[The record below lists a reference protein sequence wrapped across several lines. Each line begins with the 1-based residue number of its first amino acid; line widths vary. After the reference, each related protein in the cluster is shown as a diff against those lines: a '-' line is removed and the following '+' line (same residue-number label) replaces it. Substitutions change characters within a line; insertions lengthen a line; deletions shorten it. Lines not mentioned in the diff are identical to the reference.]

1 MAHHQTVSMEANF
14 LDAAANFVP
23 QTQKQHNAGKPQ
35 YLPLA
40 PAQAHSHDWIP
51 PPTLLATVNQ
61 DAIDLND
68 EIFFNY
74 HATPAYTTS
83 SDPLAFAPELLLSLL
98 TANFDYTFLQF
109 PGPDLAVSP
118 LKYAEGF
125 EKHYSHTRRFSLAVE
140 QLNRMSLRAHS
151 SLKLPSPE
159 VFGGLGD
166 TFEQNEQRTIN
177 PRQLFGGVGFS
188 GVSGGPGGNLGLN
201 LGPVGLSPG
210 ENGPN
215 PENGDLR
222 APARYI
228 LPSLVSLPSL
238 STFFSKLST
247 VPDFSEL
254 SAPNPD
260 AISDAMLRQHAEKPA
275 TQSLALNNPLNPYVM
290 NDECVSA
297 ITYWLNNTADVIL
310 DKPGNAAVRN
320 PNGVLKP
327 GWARRNSIQVVS
339 PRGDD
344 HSGKAVRTMLIDQK
358 RRRRKLVNTSLI
370 PEVNLPANLLPQ
382 KYNTHEEKPLGVPPR
397 SLTLPL
403 SMKIEESP
411 NKLFENDTFDA
422 MNVAVPGPQLAQKL
436 KREILGESENS
447 TPMDVDAKH
456 EDHPNISN
464 QGTNVPDM
472 GDEGP
477 KPFPCP
483 DCEKQFKR
491 LEHLK
496 RHIRSV
502 HSNIRP
508 FHCKYCEKKFLRS
521 DNLAQHLKTHFKV
534 NANGTTTI
542 IYGNPN
548 PQTRGGSRKKSTGD
562 ADMDASRRPNE
573 EM

>member
-83 SDPLAFAPELLLSLL
+83 SDPLVFAPELLLSLL

-177 PRQLFGGVGFS
+177 PRQLFGGVGFG

-210 ENGPN
+210 ENGPI
-215 PENGDLR
+215 PENGDFTCTSTLHFALAGVAALVIDFFLETEHSSGLLR
-222 APARYI
+222 A
-228 LPSLVSLPSL
+228 
-238 STFFSKLST
+238 
-247 VPDFSEL
+247 L
-254 SAPNPD
+254 SAQ
-260 AISDAMLRQHAEKPA
+260 SGRYLRCHA
-275 TQSLALNNPLNPYVM
+275 
-290 NDECVSA
+290 SA
-297 ITYWLNNTADVIL
+297 
-310 DKPGNAAVRN
+310 
-320 PNGVLKP
+320 
-327 GWARRNSIQVVS
+327 ARRE
-339 PRGDD
+339 
-344 HSGKAVRTMLIDQK
+344 A
-358 RRRRKLVNTSLI
+358 
-370 PEVNLPANLLPQ
+370 
-382 KYNTHEEKPLGVPPR
+382 GVA
-397 SLTLPL
+397 
-403 SMKIEESP
+403 I
-411 NKLFENDTFDA
+411 FGA
-422 MNVAVPGPQLAQKL
+422 
-436 KREILGESENS
+436 
-447 TPMDVDAKH
+447 
-456 EDHPNISN
+456 
-464 QGTNVPDM
+464 
-472 GDEGP
+472 
-477 KPFPCP
+477 
-483 DCEKQFKR
+483 
-491 LEHLK
+491 
-496 RHIRSV
+496 
-502 HSNIRP
+502 
-508 FHCKYCEKKFLRS
+508 
-521 DNLAQHLKTHFKV
+521 
-534 NANGTTTI
+534 
-542 IYGNPN
+542 
-548 PQTRGGSRKKSTGD
+548 
-562 ADMDASRRPNE
+562 
-573 EM
+573 